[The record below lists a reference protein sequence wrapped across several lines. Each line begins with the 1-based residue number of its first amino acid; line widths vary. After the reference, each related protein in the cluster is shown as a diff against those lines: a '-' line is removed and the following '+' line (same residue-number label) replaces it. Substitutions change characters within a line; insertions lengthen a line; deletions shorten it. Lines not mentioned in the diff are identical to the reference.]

1 MFQLPLPVWF
11 LSAAQALGMCSAPL
25 VIFVGGIIGAQLAP
39 SESLATLPVAAFII
53 GSALASM
60 PAALIMQRIGRRMG
74 FLAATLVALLGAI
87 LAFSSI
93 SSQNFW
99 GLCFSIALLGVH
111 IAFVAQFRFAALE
124 WVKADQAAQAA
135 SVVLLGGLVA
145 AIFGPELA
153 LFGKDIMAAQFAGA
167 FVLLAGVHSLLF
179 LLLWFIPYADMQGA
193 ENHSSGRSLGELLK
207 VPSIGAAITAGAVGY
222 GVMSLIMTATPV
234 SMTKISGFPLE
245 ESKVVIQS
253 HILAMFLPSLF
264 SPFLFKVLGIRNIMI
279 LGLVAF
285 VCAISVALSGQGY
298 WHYWIALIF
307 LGVGWNFLFVSGTGL
322 LAQSYTKEES
332 FKVQAVND
340 GLVFS
345 SQAVMSLMSGWLV
358 FAFGWNSLNIFAL
371 VMLILSLLFIVRWGL
386 SEKQT
391 QSVS

>member
-39 SESLATLPVAAFII
+39 SESLATLPVAAFIV

-60 PAALIMQRIGRRMG
+60 PAAMIMQRIGRRMG

-153 LFGKDIMAAQFAGA
+153 LIGKDIMAAQFAGA
-167 FVLLAGVHSLLF
+167 FVLLAGVHSFLF

-193 ENHSSGRSLGELLK
+193 ESHSSGRSLRELLTI
-207 VPSIGAAITAGAVGY
+207 PSIGAAITAGAVGY

-264 SPFLFKVLGIRNIMI
+264 SPFLFKVLGIRNMMI
-279 LGLVAF
+279 LGLVSLA
-285 VCAISVALSGQGY
+285 CAISVALSGQGY

-322 LAQSYTKEES
+322 LAQSYTSEES

-340 GLVFS
+340 GMVFS

-358 FAFGWNSLNIFAL
+358 FEFGWNSLNIFAL
-371 VMLILSLLFIVRWGL
+371 LMLIFSLLLIVRWVL
-386 SEKQT
+386 SDKQT
-391 QSVS
+391 QSV

>member
-340 GLVFS
+340 GLVFT

-358 FAFGWNSLNIFAL
+358 FAFGWNSLNIL
-371 VMLILSLLFIVRWGL
+371 GLLLLLFAVYMIVRWVKW
-386 SEKQT
+386 SSQ
-391 QSVS
+391 